1 MQTEE
6 VTFFFFFFLDLP
18 EAVTGD
24 LRTTSLK
31 LRSLLGSFRWC
42 GTREC
47 KAKAP
52 GKGRSRH
59 SLKIPS
65 SLSVTQS
72 LHWPRA
78 AGLFQLL
85 ERLRQ
90 KDPEVQGLV

>member
-1 MQTEE
+1 M
-6 VTFFFFFFLDLP
+6 
-18 EAVTGD
+18 GD
-24 LRTTSLK
+24 LRTTSPI
-31 LRSLLGSFRWC
+31 LRSLLGSFPC

-65 SLSVTQS
+65 SLSVPQS

-78 AGLFQLL
+78 AGLFLLL
-85 ERLRQ
+85 ERLKQ
-90 KDPEVQGLV
+90 KDPEVKGLV